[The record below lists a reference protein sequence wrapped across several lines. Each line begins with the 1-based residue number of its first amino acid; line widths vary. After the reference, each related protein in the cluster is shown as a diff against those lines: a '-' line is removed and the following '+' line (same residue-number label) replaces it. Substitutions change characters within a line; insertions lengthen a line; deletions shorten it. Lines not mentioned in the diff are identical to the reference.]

1 MYCNCTVKHPLKNDA
16 NKNVFTVC
24 AKSKGGCGKEIAEKY
39 LQIEALYFGAIN
51 KSICDDFIRNYGSGG
66 NGGSGASGNVILTG
80 GGGSGGIAY
89 IPITIK
95 VEDKELCPD
104 CNGDGYVTSLI
115 QKFNY
120 VHSCENCNGYGRI
133 KVHGN

>member
-24 AKSKGGCGKEIAEKY
+24 AKSKGGCGKEIVSIDR
-39 LQIEALYFGAIN
+39 IEYRYEWTPPKL
-51 KSICDDFIRNYGSGG
+51 SS
-66 NGGSGASGNVILTG
+66 SLSVTG
-80 GGGSGGIAY
+80 GGGSGGTGY
-89 IPITIK
+89 SNN
-95 VEDKELCPD
+95 DKEICPD

-133 KVHGN
+133 KTHGN